1 MKLQLLFL
9 QLQNKTF
16 YLSRKAPGAR
26 LLLGESPGKSKRLQ
40 LLESSEPPG
49 AYDYSVFIVFHKPN
63 RPQTTSFKSFKS
75 PRKLLSRAFNS
86 QEASFQSFQ
95 SFEKKS
101 FLGILNI
108 LKFALL
114 KYKSDW
120 KSTIIHRESIRNPLK
135 IDWKTASWGSW
146 TFWNLLS

>member
-16 YLSRKAPGAR
+16 YLIRKAPGAR

-63 RPQTTSFKSFKS
+63 RRQTTSFKSFKS
-75 PRKLLSRAFNS
+75 FKSLKLH
-86 QEASFQSFQ
+86 
-95 SFEKKS
+95 KV
-101 FLGILNI
+101 ILRPSAMTCLVLPQIHQGKPVFARPKPGNI
-108 LKFALL
+108 FFSVSLVL
-114 KYKSDW
+114 
-120 KSTIIHRESIRNPLK
+120 
-135 IDWKTASWGSW
+135 
-146 TFWNLLS
+146 